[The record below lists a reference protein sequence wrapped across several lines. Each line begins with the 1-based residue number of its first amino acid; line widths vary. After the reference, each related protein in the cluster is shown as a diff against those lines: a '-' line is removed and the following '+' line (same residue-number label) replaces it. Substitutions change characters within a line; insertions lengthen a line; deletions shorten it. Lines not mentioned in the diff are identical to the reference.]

1 MDLAT
6 KEIDGLMRLIGLTKE
21 QEIDC
26 GQCHAVIA
34 EFAEQQLTGRSIPDG
49 LKVVEDHLS
58 IYAACREEYGYCRR
72 QCGPWTTIDANIQ
85 KYSR

>member
-1 MDLAT
+1 MNLTT

-34 EFAEQQLTGRSIPDG
+34 EFAEQEPDHKTDARG
-49 LKVVEDHLS
+49 LHTKSRGSNSDL
-58 IYAACREEYGYCRR
+58 YRR
-72 QCGPWTTIDANIQ
+72 
-85 KYSR
+85 